1 LSRTSSIVGPE
12 VDGRDFWVA
21 ADLVLAALGEDAPLD
36 EHGHAVDQVE
46 GHVHVVL
53 DQQDRRIAGEAADH
67 CRDRRRLRGREPR
80 GRLVEQQHLRRAG
93 EGRKIPVTM
102 LKSVVLP
109 APLGPMIARR
119 SPGATARLTSASAVR
134 PPKLWESL
142 STSSAV
148 MSLSFPGAPG
158 RDPPGRW
165 ARRG

>member
-1 LSRTSSIVGPE
+1 MSWTSSIVGPE

-93 EGRKIPVTM
+93 EGPDE
-102 LKSVVLP
+102 LD
-109 APLGPMIARR
+109 
-119 SPGATARLTSASAVR
+119 LTLLAVR
-134 PPKLWESL
+134 E
-142 STSSAV
+142 
-148 MSLSFPGAPG
+148 
-158 RDPPGRW
+158 PPGDLTGAVGEAPVGEQRLGALAQVTVRR
-165 ARRG
+165 ARSVEREARGVEPLLGVQYAVDHGYAP

>member
-1 LSRTSSIVGPE
+1 MSWTSSIVGPE

-46 GHVHVVL
+46 IWKVRASPSWARRWAGTRVTSRPK
-53 DQQDRRIAGEAADH
+53 RRIRPD
-67 CRDRRRLRGREPR
+67 
-80 GRLVEQQHLRRAG
+80 